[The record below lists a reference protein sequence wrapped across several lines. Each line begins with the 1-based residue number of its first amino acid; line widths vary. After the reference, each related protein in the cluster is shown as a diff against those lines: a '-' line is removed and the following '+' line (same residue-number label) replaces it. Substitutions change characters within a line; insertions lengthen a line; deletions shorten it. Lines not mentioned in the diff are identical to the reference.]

1 MGNYIWRE
9 KSSESCTYTLNR
21 GMEKNLKWDKNK
33 IKSLKK
39 PNHMYFAGD
48 EGPQEKYKKLVNF
61 YKPIL

>member
-1 MGNYIWRE
+1 
-9 KSSESCTYTLNR
+9 
-21 GMEKNLKWDKNK
+21 MEKNLKWDKNK